1 MLLCDTS
8 GLLAFFDAG
17 DAHNSRVTA
26 VIEKDSG
33 PFIVSPYV
41 VAELD
46 YLVATRRGVEAE
58 QQVLSELAGDAWELP
73 CIDAADIREATT
85 VISHYSDQDIGLAD
99 ASLVILARRYR
110 TDRVLTLDHR
120 HFRVVRTLAGKQFRV
135 LPAGSSIS

>member
-1 MLLCDTS
+1 VLLCDTS

-17 DAHNSRVTA
+17 DAHNSRVSA
-26 VIEKDSG
+26 VIENDTG

-58 QQVLSELAGDAWELP
+58 QQMLTELAGGAWELP
-73 CIDAADIREATT
+73 CIEAADVGEAAR

-120 HFRVVRTLAGKQFRV
+120 HFRVVRTLAGKQFKV
-135 LPAGSSIS
+135 LPAGS